1 MIVGLSEFMFG
12 YAFLYEQTHNNW
24 PDLTA
29 APILPSLQ
37 HEYDEGWDAH
47 LPLNGTDFYY
57 QFKLSDYLFNHNA
70 KYIRDGTYA
79 NPYYRLALH
88 HRHNNRQ
95 HRRLRI
101 LSSTNPNTF
110 YVAPE
115 FNDIDTFNAAFL
127 QHQIVNRSR
136 MIPVNQCVDINDS
149 DQHYITFRQN
159 HPAWIQHSEPKRN
172 EESFTGKDIPGL
184 YRASQQDWR
193 PVTHQFAVE
202 LFNKTTALVDRVL
215 ESEKIGDE
223 RPARPALLDFDARPR
238 ERREVLRRTSEILS
252 VLLGVTLVIV
262 GERAP
267 VQADQQ

>member
-37 HEYDEGWDAH
+37 QEYDEGWDAH

-70 KYIRDGTYA
+70 KFIRDGTYT
-79 NPYYRLALH
+79 NPYYRIALH

-95 HRRLRI
+95 HRRLRT
-101 LSSTNPNTF
+101 LALTSPNTF

-127 QHQIVNRSR
+127 EHQIVHRSR
-136 MIPVNQCVDINDS
+136 MIPINQCSDIHDS
-149 DQHYITFRQN
+149 EQHYITFRQT
-159 HPAWIQHSEPKRN
+159 HPPWIQHSEPKVN
-172 EESFTGKDIPGL
+172 ETSFTGKDIPNL

-193 PVTHQFAVE
+193 PITDQFALQ
-202 LFNKTTALVDRVL
+202 LFEKTTTLVDRVI
-215 ESEKIGDE
+215 ESERVGDE
-223 RPARPALLDFDARPR
+223 RPPRPSLLDFDPYRR
-238 ERREVLRRTSEILS
+238 NRRETLKRTSEILS

-262 GERAP
+262 GQRAP
-267 VQADQQ
+267 VQANQP